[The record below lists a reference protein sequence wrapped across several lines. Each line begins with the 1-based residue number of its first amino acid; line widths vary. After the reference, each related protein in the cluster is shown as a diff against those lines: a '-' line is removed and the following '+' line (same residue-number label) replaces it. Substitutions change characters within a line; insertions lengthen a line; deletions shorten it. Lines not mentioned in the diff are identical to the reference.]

1 MKTYKKEDIEALLHM
16 VEVAVQRKMITS
28 SDFELLANVIAQR
41 CRSKVSTSTLK
52 RLWGYDKNKHRPLFN
67 TLSSLSKF
75 IGFKDF
81 KDFLDKKN
89 LKTPTSFSYTASSV
103 SSKDMH
109 PGDELWITW
118 APNRRCQLIYQ
129 GFHRFKVNM
138 AHNTKLHVGDSFSS
152 MHFAEGMPL
161 FLDNYIHKDNPP
173 VTFVVGYDGG
183 LNSVKHISSIEREDI

>member
-81 KDFLDKKN
+81 KDFLDKK
-89 LKTPTSFSYTASSV
+89 T
-103 SSKDMH
+103 
-109 PGDELWITW
+109 
-118 APNRRCQLIYQ
+118 
-129 GFHRFKVNM
+129 
-138 AHNTKLHVGDSFSS
+138 
-152 MHFAEGMPL
+152 
-161 FLDNYIHKDNPP
+161 
-173 VTFVVGYDGG
+173 
-183 LNSVKHISSIEREDI
+183 